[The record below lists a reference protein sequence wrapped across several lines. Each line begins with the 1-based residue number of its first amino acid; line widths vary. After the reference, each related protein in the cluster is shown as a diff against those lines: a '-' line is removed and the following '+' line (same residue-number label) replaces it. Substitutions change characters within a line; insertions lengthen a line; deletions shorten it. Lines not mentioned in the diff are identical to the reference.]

1 MLNFTGEIATRWRE
15 FSPAPLQGIQLLDGS
30 SSLKILRLDLITSW
44 ATGNKYF
51 KLKYVLHEALTSG
64 IERIVSKGGMFS
76 NHLAALSEACL
87 AFNIHLVTVIRS
99 HVRDEMNPS
108 IQRLRAHE
116 HEILYLPP
124 SDYKSFDSGDAER
137 LFPGSLFIPEG
148 GLSTAGIKG
157 TSEIMQSCL
166 ECNPSH
172 IIVAGGTMGTA
183 CGIVAAA
190 PASVKVIIVP
200 AWKGCTYSY
209 FTEILNKFEVHPACT
224 WDIWPD
230 YHFGGFGKFNHD
242 LIEFMI
248 QFTRDTGIP
257 LDPVYNGKVMYA
269 IDDKMRSGFFNDND
283 SILVLHTG
291 GMQGLAGFKY
301 RFPEEWGRYQP

>member
-1 MLNFTGEIATRWRE
+1 MLNFTGEIASRWRE

-30 SSLKILRLDLITSW
+30 SSLKMLRLDLITSW

-87 AFNIHLVTVIRS
+87 EFNIHLVTVIRS

-283 SILVLHTG
+283 SIIALHTG

>member
-76 NHLAALSEACL
+76 NHLAALSEACME
-87 AFNIHLVTVIRS
+87 FNIHLVAVIRS

-108 IQRLRAHE
+108 IQRLRAHG

-124 SDYKSFDSGDAER
+124 SDYKLFDSSEAER
-137 LFPGSLFIPEG
+137 LFPESLFIPEG

-157 TSEIMQSCL
+157 TSEIMQGCL

-200 AWKGCTYSY
+200 AWKGCTHSY
-209 FTEILNKFEVHPACT
+209 FNEILTKFEVHTACT

-230 YHFGGFGKFNHD
+230 YHFGGFGKFNHE
-242 LIEFMI
+242 LVEFMV
-248 QFTRDTGIP
+248 QFSRHTDIP
-257 LDPVYNGKVMYA
+257 LDPVYTGKVMYA
-269 IDDKMRSGFFNDND
+269 IDDKMKSGYFSDND
-283 SILVLHTG
+283 SIIALHTG
-291 GMQGLAGFKY
+291 GMQGLEGFKY

>member
-15 FSPAPLQGIQLLDGS
+15 FSPAPLQGIQLLDSS
-30 SSLKILRLDLITSW
+30 SSLKMLRLDLITSW

-87 AFNIHLVTVIRS
+87 EFNIHLVTVIRS

-283 SILVLHTG
+283 SIIALHTG

>member
-30 SSLKILRLDLITSW
+30 SSLKMLRLDLITSW

-87 AFNIHLVTVIRS
+87 EFNIHLVTVIRS

-108 IQRLRAHE
+108 IQRLRAHG

-283 SILVLHTG
+283 SIIALHTG

>member
-30 SSLKILRLDLITSW
+30 SSLKMLRLDLITSW

-87 AFNIHLVTVIRS
+87 EFNIHLVTVIRS

-283 SILVLHTG
+283 SIIALHTG